1 MYLSH
6 LTENNFLDYKKI
18 LLLNLDIF
26 LVKFISDFKQFNFEH
41 SFYFLNFKQV
51 TKSASNK
58 Q

>member
-1 MYLSH
+1 MY

-51 TKSASNK
+51 TKSSSLK